1 MVRLIVLMIA
11 CALGLAVHAE
21 PDAREVNIDYQ
32 GLRLNALYQSGS
44 RVPVILIVHG
54 TLGHNEMDVIQGLRS
69 ALTEEGLGSLA
80 INLGLAVDDRHG
92 SYDCN
97 VPHRHQ
103 HADAVGEL
111 QQWVNWLEQLG
122 QDTIIV
128 LGHSRGGNQLARYLA
143 DKPDPAVKAGVL
155 LAPIMP
161 RWQEQR
167 AEYENRFGVE
177 LAPALMAAEEQIK
190 LGRGEQLMS
199 NVGLLY
205 CDPGAVSANS
215 FASYYRDDPDL
226 YTPALFD
233 RIHLPLL
240 VIEGSEDQITLGLA
254 EAFQAAPKREQQ
266 ELVTIEGAGHFFRDL
281 YAYDVVEAME
291 EFLERQL

>member
-1 MVRLIVLMIA
+1 MIRLLLLTMT
-11 CALGLAVHAE
+11 CALGLAAHAE
-21 PDAREVNIDYQ
+21 PQMREVSIDYQ
-32 GLRLNALYQSGS
+32 ELRLNALYQSGS
-44 RVPVILIVHG
+44 REPVILIVHG

-69 ALTEEGLGSLA
+69 ALTEDGLGSLS
-80 INLGLAVDDRHG
+80 INLGLDVDDRHG
-92 SYDCN
+92 SYDCS

-103 HADAVGEL
+103 HGDAVAEL
-111 QQWVNWLEQLG
+111 QQWINWLKQRGHE
-122 QDTIIV
+122 TIIT

-143 DKPDPAVKAGVL
+143 DEPDPAVKAGVL

-161 RWQEQR
+161 RWQQQR

-177 LAPALMAAEEQIK
+177 LAPVLMAAEEQIK

-199 NVGLLY
+199 DVGLLY
-205 CDPGAVSANS
+205 CEPGAVSANS

-233 RIHLPLL
+233 RIQLPLL

-254 EAFQAAPKREQQ
+254 EAFNAAPEREQQ

-281 YAYDVVEAME
+281 YAYDVVEAMV
-291 EFLERQL
+291 EFLERQH